1 MSVFTLCME
10 TEHLLD
16 EITGQQ
22 QVDRVLDGFFA
33 AAKERAERISPSYL
47 SLWETLEKS
56 TVGGKRLRPQI
67 VMTAYTHLG
76 GQDLE
81 AAARVGAAFEL
92 LHTALIVHDDV
103 IDLDFVRR
111 GQDNVPGVYR
121 RRAEAAGEAPAVAR
135 HRGLSV
141 GVIAGDL
148 ALSGAFRMLDSVTT
162 DPATRETL
170 AGILD
175 EAVFASAA
183 GELIDVDFS
192 LQPGAPPVAEILDM
206 ERLKTAVYSFEAPLR
221 AGAVLAGAGPDAV
234 AALGRFGRDTGI
246 AYQVVDDLLGVFG
259 NESAT
264 GKSSM
269 GDLREGKRTVL
280 VAYAAQSPCWPELSG
295 IIGHPDMR
303 PADADR
309 AREILVNCGARD
321 YAQQLVAEYAASAR
335 SHLECAEVPAGLA
348 SVLDAVVSSS
358 VNRGR

>member
-1 MSVFTLCME
+1 M
-10 TEHLLD
+10 LD
-16 EITGQQ
+16 ERIGQK

-33 AAKERAERISPSYL
+33 AAKERAERISSSYL

-56 TVGGKRLRPQI
+56 TIGGKRLRPQI
-67 VMTAYTHLG
+67 VLAAYTQLG
-76 GQDLE
+76 GTDLE

-111 GQDNVPGVYR
+111 GQDNVSGVYR
-121 RRAEAAGEAPAVAR
+121 RMAETAGEPAEVAR

-141 GVIAGDL
+141 GIIAGDL
-148 ALSGAFRMLDSVTT
+148 ALTGAFRMLDSVTT
-162 DPATRETL
+162 DPGTRELL

-175 EAVFASAA
+175 EAVFASAG

-192 LQPGAPPVAEILDM
+192 FSPGAPPVTEILDM

-221 AGAVLAGAGPDAV
+221 AGAVLAGAGADAV

-280 VAYAAQSPCWPELSG
+280 IAYAAQTPCWAELSG
-295 IIGHPDMR
+295 LIGRPDMC
-303 PADADR
+303 PGDADR
-309 AREILVNCGARD
+309 AREILVDCGAQD
-321 YAQQLVAEYAASAR
+321 YAQDLAAQYASSAR
-335 SHLECAEVPAGLA
+335 SHLASSDVPAGLA
-348 SVLDAVVSSS
+348 AALDDIVSSS

>member
-1 MSVFTLCME
+1 ME
-10 TEHLLD
+10 TEHLPD
-16 EITGQQ
+16 ERIGQQ
-22 QVDRVLDGFFA
+22 QVERVLDGFFT

-76 GQDLE
+76 GTDLE

-111 GQDNVPGVYR
+111 GQDNVSGVYR
-121 RRAEAAGEAPAVAR
+121 RMAETAGEPAEVAR

-141 GVIAGDL
+141 GIIAGDL
-148 ALSGAFRMLDSVTT
+148 ALTGAFRMLDSVST
-162 DPATRETL
+162 DPLTREL
-170 AGILD
+170 LSGILD
-175 EAVFASAA
+175 DAVFASAG

-192 LQPGAPPVAEILDM
+192 FAAGSPPVAEILDM

-221 AGAVLAGAGPDAV
+221 AGAVLAGAGTEVV

-246 AYQVVDDLLGVFG
+246 AYQLVDDLLGVFG

-280 VAYAAQSPCWPELSG
+280 IAYAAQTPCWAELST
-295 IIGHPDMR
+295 IIGRPDMG
-303 PADADR
+303 PGDADR
-309 AREILVNCGARD
+309 ARKILMDCGARQ
-321 YAQQLVAEYAASAR
+321 YAQDLAAQHAASAR
-335 SHLECAEVPAGLA
+335 GHLECAEVPAGLA
-348 SVLDAVVSSS
+348 AVLDDVLSSS

>member
-1 MSVFTLCME
+1 ME
-10 TEHLLD
+10 TEHLPD

-22 QVDRVLDGFFA
+22 QVEHVLDGFFA
-33 AAKERAERISPSYL
+33 AAKERAARISPSYL
-47 SLWETLEKS
+47 SLWETLEES
-56 TVGGKRLRPQI
+56 AAGGKRLRPRI

-76 GQDLE
+76 GQDLA

-111 GQDNVPGVYR
+111 GQDNVAGVYR
-121 RRAEAAGEAPAVAR
+121 RRAEAAGEPPDAAR

-141 GVIAGDL
+141 GIIAGDL
-148 ALSGAFRMLDSVTT
+148 ALTGAFRMLDSVTT
-162 DPATRETL
+162 DPYTREAL

-175 EAVFASAA
+175 DAVFASAG

-192 LQPGAPPVAEILDM
+192 FQPGAPPVREILDM
-206 ERLKTAVYSFEAPLR
+206 ERLKTAVYSFEGPLR
-221 AGAVLAGAGPDAV
+221 AGAVLAGAGEDAV

-264 GKSSM
+264 GKSSL

-280 VAYAAQSPCWPELSG
+280 IAYAAQTPFWTELSG
-295 IIGHPDMR
+295 IIGHPDMQ

-309 AREILVNCGARD
+309 ARKILEACGARD
-321 YAQQLVAEYAASAR
+321 YAQDLAAEYAASAR
-335 SHLECAEVPAGLA
+335 RHLDCAEVPAGLA
-348 SVLDAVVSSS
+348 AVLDAVVSSS

>member
-1 MSVFTLCME
+1 MD

-16 EITGQQ
+16 EITAHQ
-22 QVDRVLDGFFA
+22 QVERVLDGFFA
-33 AAKERAERISPSYL
+33 AAKQRAERISPSYL

-56 TVGGKRLRPQI
+56 TAGGKRLRPRI
-67 VMTAYTHLG
+67 VLTAYTHLG
-76 GQDLE
+76 GRDL
-81 AAARVGAAFEL
+81 ASAARLGAAFEL

-121 RRAEAAGEAPAVAR
+121 RRAEASGEAPDTAR

-141 GVIAGDL
+141 GIIAGDL

-162 DPATRETL
+162 DPCTRDTL

-175 EAVFASAA
+175 DAVFASAA

-192 LQPGAPPVAEILDM
+192 FQPGAPPVGEILDM
-206 ERLKTAVYSFEAPLR
+206 ERLKTAVYSFEAPLQ

-280 VAYAAQSPCWPELSG
+280 IAYAAQTPCWAELSG
-295 IIGHPDMR
+295 IIGR
-303 PADADR
+303 PEMGAADAER
-309 AREILVNCGARD
+309 AREILVECGARD
-321 YAQQLVAEYAASAR
+321 YARNLAAEYAASAR
-335 SHLECAEVPAGLA
+335 SHLDCADVPAGLA
-348 SVLDAVVSSS
+348 AMLDAVVSSS

>member
-1 MSVFTLCME
+1 ME

-16 EITGQQ
+16 ERIGQK

-33 AAKERAERISPSYL
+33 AAKERAERISSSYL

-67 VMTAYTHLG
+67 VLAAYTQLG
-76 GQDLE
+76 GTDLE

-111 GQDNVPGVYR
+111 GQDNVSGVYR
-121 RRAEAAGEAPAVAR
+121 RMAETAGEPAEVAR

-141 GVIAGDL
+141 GIIAGDL
-148 ALSGAFRMLDSVTT
+148 ALTGAFRMLDSVTT
-162 DPATRETL
+162 DPGTRELL

-175 EAVFASAA
+175 EAVFASAG

-192 LQPGAPPVAEILDM
+192 FSPGAPPVTEILDM

-221 AGAVLAGAGPDAV
+221 AGAVLAGAGADAV

-280 VAYAAQSPCWPELSG
+280 IAYAAQTPCWAELSG
-295 IIGHPDMR
+295 LIGRPDMC
-303 PADADR
+303 PGDADR
-309 AREILVNCGARD
+309 AREILVDCGAQD
-321 YAQQLVAEYAASAR
+321 YAQDLAAQYASSAR
-335 SHLECAEVPAGLA
+335 SHLASSDVPAGLA
-348 SVLDAVVSSS
+348 AALDDIVSSS